1 MVLFTVTPVLVRQLG
16 TDMTP
21 VEIIFHRSV
30 ISAVGIGAFFLW
42 RDIGGLR
49 TRVLRIH
56 LARSFINLVAIAT
69 WFQAILMMPLTEATA
84 LHFTLPLFTVILAAL
99 FLSEQVGWRRWCAT
113 IIGFLGVLIVLR
125 PGIVEVGLPEF
136 LVLASALFYAGAVI
150 FIKHLTKTDGA
161 LAIAFYAN
169 VFMALIAAI
178 PVIFL
183 WRGPS
188 LDEVPLLFLMAA
200 VGTAAPYCLTRA
212 LHLLEASL
220 VAPMDFLRLP
230 FTAVAAWLVSPR
242 SRTIGPGSAPGS
254 FSARRPTSPAVRPGS
269 QDRTAAPEPDA
280 GNGTIGPGP
289 TRRRTGRCWLDR
301 GDDRRLPGPDDR
313 GARTGR

>member
-1 MVLFTVTPVLVRQLG
+1 MATTENEGPGPRDPGRILNGVIWAVVSMVLFTITPVLVRQLG

-230 FTAVAAWLVSPR
+230 FTAVAAWLVFAEIPDNWTWVGAGVIFGATSYIARREARLAR
-242 SRTIGPGSAPGS
+242 SNGSAG
-254 FSARRPTSPAVRPGS
+254 
-269 QDRTAAPEPDA
+269 
-280 GNGTIGPGP
+280 
-289 TRRRTGRCWLDR
+289 TGRR
-301 GDDRRLPGPDDR
+301 
-313 GARTGR
+313 